1 MRSFSFMW
9 AVVFFS
15 LMVGLSGAGCGSGTQ
30 QYDTMGTQ
38 RDPGSDAHIQVESIE
53 GGNHLITL
61 TVRNL
66 TPPERLGSSNT
77 VFMVWLRL
85 PNGTTTLGSQL
96 GYQPDSR
103 GGRATMT
110 TPAARFTILVTAE
123 ANAQVTAPS
132 DFVVLQQ
139 QVSI

>member
-1 MRSFSFMW
+1 MRSVSIMW
-9 AVVFFS
+9 AVIFFS
-15 LMVGLSGAGCGSGTQ
+15 LVVGLSGGGCGSGTHSF
-30 QYDTMGTQ
+30 DVTGTQ
-38 RDPGSDAHIQVESIE
+38 RDPGSDAHIQVENIE

-66 TPPERLGSSNT
+66 TPPERLGSNNT

-110 TPAARFTILVTAE
+110 TPAPRFTIMVTAE

-139 QVSI
+139 QVAL

>member
-1 MRSFSFMW
+1 MRSFSNMW

-15 LMVGLSGAGCGSGTQ
+15 LVVGLSGAGCGGGTHT
-30 QYDTMGTQ
+30 YDVVGTQ
-38 RDPGSDAHIQVESIE
+38 RDPGSDAHVQVENIE

-66 TPPERLGSSNT
+66 TPPERLGSNNT

-96 GYQPDSR
+96 GYQTDSR

-110 TPAARFTILVTAE
+110 TPAPRFTIMVTAE

-139 QVSI
+139 QVAL